1 MNKKKLIA
9 IGGSI
14 LLLIGL
20 VAVILTNR
28 STTSAPNILGAW
40 YSTGAEAETLTF
52 YDNNTCTSSI
62 HFTAGT
68 YDFPDNTHVEVKSSD
83 GTYTLALTLEID
95 EDDTVTALTNDD
107 LRFIRDQQEATQT
120 AERKYATEYA
130 TYNAE
135 EAFPKILQA
144 DTWSY
149 ADGKNSETLSFEPT
163 QVTLSWKDDSGEHT
177 YTWYWSYLSV
187 KAEQDGKPIE
197 IKLKLTAADETP
209 FSMDRTTGMIYLYTD
224 GDDGFSVTSDLFPSA
239 SGQPNEGTQLKWQ
252 QARNDKTLAAADD
265 SSKEGEITTI
275 SPEGYTDGSYA
286 ATDDPFSDTFV
297 EPKPGDI
304 DPATNKKIQTYVRT
318 IVGDTCTITIVYA
331 DGTKSTETIN
341 KDIQV
346 SPEKIDVNYGE

>member
-1 MNKKKLIA
+1 MQNP
-9 IGGSI
+9 SRQ
-14 LLLIGL
+14 
-20 VAVILTNR
+20 N
-28 STTSAPNILGAW
+28 
-40 YSTGAEAETLTF
+40 
-52 YDNNTCTSSI
+52 
-62 HFTAGT
+62 
-68 YDFPDNTHVEVKSSD
+68 
-83 GTYTLALTLEID
+83 
-95 EDDTVTALTNDD
+95 
-107 LRFIRDQQEATQT
+107 FIC
-120 AERKYATEYA
+120 
-130 TYNAE
+130 
-135 EAFPKILQA
+135 FI
-144 DTWSY
+144 
-149 ADGKNSETLSFEPT
+149 
-163 QVTLSWKDDSGEHT
+163 
-177 YTWYWSYLSV
+177 

-197 IKLKLTAADETP
+197 IKLKLTAADEAP